1 MRLRPGQ
8 EVSPMT
14 AYNPNTHAWLLH
26 GGTAAERER
35 LASEIAAAAVCR
47 GSEPPCGVC
56 PACVK
61 AAKGLHPDIIR
72 LEREEDRA
80 SILVRQIRA
89 LGEDAAIAP
98 NEADR
103 KVYII
108 PEADKLNPQAQNAFL
123 KLLEEPPKGVCFVLC
138 AAGIG
143 SLLPTVLSRC
153 SRVRLRGEEET
164 EPSPLLDA
172 VVRGSE
178 TEKINAALS
187 FEKLERALIPDALT
201 ALWRGIADEARK
213 ASDPA
218 ERERLADLADLIA
231 DLREKAPFLSAGS
244 VSGLLAVRLIDSN
257 K

>member
-1 MRLRPGQ
+1 
-8 EVSPMT
+8 MT

-26 GGTAAERER
+26 GGTAAEREK
-35 LASEIAAAAVCR
+35 LSSEIAAAAVCR

-61 AAKGLHPDIIR
+61 AAKGLHPDVIR
-72 LEREEDRA
+72 LEREEDKA

-89 LGEDAAIAP
+89 LSEDAAIAP

-153 SRVRLRGEEET
+153 TRVRLRGEEAT

-178 TEKINAALS
+178 PDKIMAALS
-187 FEKLERALIPDALT
+187 FEKLDKASISDALT
-201 ALWRGIADEARK
+201 ALWRGLADEARR
-213 ASDPA
+213 APDPA
-218 ERERLADLADLIA
+218 GREKLADLADFVA
-231 DLREKAPFLSAGS
+231 DLREKAAFLSAGS
-244 VSGLLAVRLIDSN
+244 VSGLLAARLIQSD